1 MKIKFIQEKEFEVDI
16 DLEDVYK
23 KFDGDLQKAVESDD
37 YEPVYVGNKN
47 LVVFDSDLS
56 HKDVLF
62 RDSLIEEKRREMERA
77 KKIKERLWHV
87 Y

>member
-1 MKIKFIQEKEFEVDI
+1 MKIKFIEEKEFEVDI
-16 DLEDVYK
+16 DLEDIYK
-23 KFDGDLQKAVESDD
+23 KFDGDVQNAVESGD

-62 RDSLIEEKRREMERA
+62 RDSLIEEKRREIERA
-77 KKIKERLWHV
+77 RA
-87 Y
+87 